1 MADIQHG
8 ALSKMVVEGE
18 LRSFVDAKITA
29 EFFPDEKWKSVYIF
43 LLNHWKK
50 YSAPPTEDVV
60 KASFPTYAGKWI
72 TNDLQPV
79 QYYIDQLRHRRENFI
94 YLTAL
99 QAAADVVAD
108 DEDPEKHS
116 NLRRILHEALV
127 QAKTETG
134 STRDTDLVSG
144 AEAIIQRLAERRE
157 SPGHLRGL
165 PTGFDGIDYVTGGLQ
180 PEQFIV
186 ITGVPKSGKSSFLLY
201 MAKHIHSLGK
211 VPLFVGFE
219 MSNQE
224 QEDRLVSLI
233 SGVSLTKIMNG
244 STERKEFWKV
254 QKALRRLK
262 DLNSFILSADVTST
276 TTVSNLQAKIA
287 DYQPDVLFV
296 DGIYMMESDRL
307 DPRQYPKG
315 SPQVLTD
322 ISRSLKQLAQSARI
336 PIVVTTQS
344 LVARARGGLT
354 LASIGYTSAF
364 GQDADLIL
372 GVERQPDSNLSK
384 FHVMESRS
392 GPRKDVMVEWDWD
405 RGSVTEIDLSV
416 WTQPARSAAV
426 RGNFGG
432 KP

>member
-1 MADIQHG
+1 MSGD
-8 ALSKMVVEGE
+8 
-18 LRSFVDAKITA
+18 
-29 EFFPDEKWKSVYIF
+29 P
-43 LLNHWKK
+43 
-50 YSAPPTEDVV
+50 
-60 KASFPTYAGKWI
+60 
-72 TNDLQPV
+72 QPV
-79 QYYIDQLRHRRENFI
+79 QYYIDQLRQRRENFI

-99 QAAADVVAD
+99 QAASDVVGND
-108 DEDPEKHS
+108 DEPEKHLH
-116 NLRRILHEALV
+116 LRRILHEALV
-127 QAKTETG
+127 QAKTET
-134 STRDTDLVSG
+134 SATRDTDLVTG
-144 AEAIIQRLAERRE
+144 TEEIIQRLADRRE
-157 SPGHLRGL
+157 RPGHLRGL

-180 PEQFIV
+180 PEQFVI

-201 MAKHIHSLGK
+201 MAKHIHSIGK
-211 VPLFVGFE
+211 MPLYIGFE

-244 STERKEFWKV
+244 TTTRKEFWKV
-254 QKALRRLK
+254 QQALRRLK
-262 DLNSFILSADVTST
+262 GMNSFVLSADVTST
-276 TTVSNLQAKIA
+276 TTVGNLQAKIA

-322 ISRSLKQLAQSARI
+322 ISRSLKQLAQGARI

-344 LVARARGGLT
+344 LVARAKGGLT
-354 LASIGYTSAF
+354 LSSIGYTSAF

-405 RGSVTEIDLSV
+405 TGTVTEIDLSM
-416 WTQPARSAAV
+416 WAPPARAAAAK
-426 RGNFGG
+426 GNFGG
-432 KP
+432 NP